1 MSNRITP
8 AELDSYLFESADIL
22 RDTVPGAEYQNYI
35 FPLLFL
41 KRISD
46 VYDEERAAALK
57 KYFGNEAALAMYKFS
72 FNMPEGC
79 RWEDLRN
86 TSKDIGMKI
95 IEMFRTI
102 EKENPVLEGV
112 FGNQN
117 WANKQKLS
125 DSLLNDLVEHF
136 SKYALSIEN
145 CPEDELG
152 QAYEILLKRFA
163 DDGGNTA
170 QEFYT
175 NRTVVKLMA
184 EMLDPKTEE
193 SIYDPTCGTG
203 GMLISSIYHVK
214 NNKGEWRNMKV
225 YGQEITPLTAAIAKT
240 NLFLNGVKDFKITT
254 GDTLE
259 HPAFIEND
267 RLMQFDMVLANPPY
281 SISQWNRT
289 AFEHD
294 KYGRNFLGTPHQ
306 GCADYAFFQHI
317 LKSMN
322 PVTGRCA
329 ILFPHGV
336 LTRDE
341 EDDMRRKLIEN
352 DLIECVIGIGKGLFY
367 NCPMEA
373 CIVICRMVKP
383 DSRKNKV
390 LFIDAKKE
398 VTRKNAVS
406 FLEEKHIDKIAGAYK
421 RFANIPEFSYAAD
434 ISEISAAK
442 YKLGVSRYVHPG
454 EEELEDL
461 SDALGEWIILSNRR
475 RVETSALNAML
486 EVRL

>member
-1 MSNRITP
+1 MSDRLTP
-8 AELDSYLFESADIL
+8 TELDSYLYESADIL

-46 VYDEERAAALK
+46 VYDEEREIALK
-57 KYFGNEAALAMYKFS
+57 KVFGNEAALVMYKFS
-72 FNMPEGC
+72 FNIPDGC
-79 RWEDLRN
+79 RWNDLRCA
-86 TSKDIGMKI
+86 SKDVGTKI

-102 EKENPVLEGV
+102 ERENPVLEGV

-117 WANKQKLS
+117 WANKEKLS
-125 DSLLNDLVEHF
+125 DALLHDLVEHF
-136 SKYALSIEN
+136 SKYNLSLEN

-152 QAYEILLKRFA
+152 NAYEILLKRFA

-214 NNKGEWRNMKV
+214 NQNREWRNMKV

-240 NLFLNGVKDFKITT
+240 NLFLNGVKEFQIAS

-259 HPAFIEND
+259 SPAFIQND
-267 RLMQFDMVLANPPY
+267 RLMQFDVVLANPPY
-281 SISQWNRT
+281 SIKQWNRT
-289 AFEHD
+289 SFEHD
-294 KYGRNFLGTPHQ
+294 KYGRNFLGTPPQ
-306 GCADYAFFQHI
+306 SRADYAFFQHI
-317 LKSMN
+317 IKSMD

-336 LTRDE
+336 LFRDE
-341 EDDMRRKLIEN
+341 EKQMRKKLIKE
-352 DLIECVIGIGKGLFY
+352 DLIECVIGIGKNLFF
-367 NCPMEA
+367 NSPMDA
-373 CIVICRMVKP
+373 CIVVC
-383 DSRKNKV
+383 RKNKPENRKGKI
-390 LFIDAKKE
+390 LFINAKDE
-398 VTRKNAVS
+398 VTRKGNFSYLEDSHIHKIAEVYKNYSEIRDFSSVASIETMLDEKHRGRLSVALYTTDMSEEAVIPFDEAVS
-406 FLEEKHIDKIAGAYK
+406 KWMELIDGRIDLIDYIK
-421 RFANIPEFSYAAD
+421 
-434 ISEISAAK
+434 
-442 YKLGVSRYVHPG
+442 
-454 EEELEDL
+454 ED
-461 SDALGEWIILSNRR
+461 N
-475 RVETSALNAML
+475 
-486 EVRL
+486 